1 MGRSFRSDESKRGH
15 HYILLKSRSLGQRS
29 GTTLKNKDALAYDQ
43 KNRISRSATK
53 NVIPLE
59 AQAIC
64 DKVEHKFAVKCMNH
78 PSQALD
84 EQTYIYAFCSIRY
97 AIFVVALIKWFIQ
110 FKGCL
115 RYKFVALP
123 AVA

>member
-29 GTTLKNKDALAYDQ
+29 GTTLKNKAALASDQ
-43 KNRISRSATK
+43 KNRISRSVKK

-59 AQAIC
+59 AQAIR
-64 DKVEHKFAVKCMNH
+64 DKVEHNFAVKCMNH
-78 PSQALD
+78 PSQVLD
-84 EQTYIYAFCSIRY
+84 EQTYIYAFFSIRY
-97 AIFVVALIKWFIQ
+97 AIFVIALIQWFIQ
-110 FKGCL
+110 FNGCL
-115 RYKFVALP
+115 LYKFVAIP